1 MRPLR
6 TFTIEPSLPEE
17 LSGLLEIAHN
27 LRWSWR
33 GDAQDLFRRLDPDG
47 WEQCYHNPVAM
58 LGMVDQQRLSQM
70 AADDGFLAHLARVHS
85 DLKAYLDKPGWWYN
99 AYKTEASIAPNGSRP
114 PLVAYFSAEYG
125 ITECIPIYSGGLGVL
140 SGDHL
145 KSASELDIPLV
156 GVGLMYQQGYF
167 RQRLNADGW
176 QLELFPRNDF
186 PNMPIEPVRDAE
198 GKQVSFEV
206 EMPGRTTKVQVWRA
220 RVGRV
225 QLYLMDTNAPGNSP
239 EDRHITA
246 QLYGGDQE
254 MRIRQEIIL
263 GIGGVRMLRAVGVSP
278 KAYHMNEGHSAFL
291 SLERIRLLM
300 AEEGATFD
308 EAREAV
314 AASNIFTT
322 HTPVPAGNDVFEPWL
337 IDKYFSGYWQQLG
350 LTRDS
355 FLALG
360 RQEPD
365 NQDEPMSLT
374 VLALRLSGFRNGVS
388 RLHGRISRKLWA
400 GVWPGVPHDEV
411 PIAHITNGI
420 HTPSWISHDLAALYD
435 RYLGPGWHEKPADA
449 SIWQAA
455 DHIPDTELW
464 RTHERR
470 RERLVAFAR
479 RRLVEQY
486 RKRGAGAAE
495 LAAAEEV
502 LDPEALTIGFAR
514 RFATY
519 KRANMILADP
529 ARLTRLLSNPDR
541 RVQIIFSGKAHPRDN
556 PGKDLIRQIVH
567 ASRQEPFRNSI
578 VFIDDYDM
586 NVARYMVQGVDVWL
600 NTPLRPMEAS
610 GTSGMKVAA
619 NGGLNVS
626 ILDGWWAEGYSPTV
640 GWAIGS
646 GETYE
651 DLEYQNTVESQA
663 LYDLLEKEIVPVFYD
678 RGPDHLPR
686 RWIAKM
692 KAAMGQLAPV
702 FNTNRMVRQYAEKFY
717 GPAAQRWDDL
727 VGDGLAHARQLSAWK
742 GRLREKFAN
751 VRVESVSDDM
761 DVAGGAHVGRDIH
774 VEAVIDLGGLDPDDL
789 QVELYCGS
797 LDEDGQLS
805 QGHALPMRRVGRAE
819 DHRARYA
826 VEFPCAHSG
835 RSGYTVRI
843 LPNHA
848 MLPDAKEMAM
858 IRWA

>member
-6 TFTIEPSLPEE
+6 TFTIEPSLPTALEP
-17 LSGLLEIAHN
+17 LLEIAHN
-27 LRWSWR
+27 LRWSWH
-33 GDAQDLFRRLDPDG
+33 GDARDLFRRLDPDA
-47 WEQCYHNPVAM
+47 WEEYQHNPVAM
-58 LGMVDQQRLSQM
+58 LGRVDQDRFAQMSQ
-70 AADDGFLAHLARVHS
+70 DDGFLAHLARVHA
-85 DLKAYLDKPGWWYN
+85 DLRSYLDKPGWWYRT
-99 AYKTEASIAPNGSRP
+99 YDGDRQPQ
-114 PLVAYFSAEYG
+114 VAYFSAEYG
-125 ITECIPIYSGGLGVL
+125 ITECLPIYSGGLGVL

-145 KSASELDIPLV
+145 KSASELDIPLI
-156 GVGLMYQQGYF
+156 GLGLMYQQGYF

-186 PNMPIEPVRDAE
+186 PNMPIELVRDENGSAFM
-198 GKQVSFEV
+198 VDV
-206 EMPGRTTKVQVWRA
+206 EMPGRAAKVQVWLA
-220 RVGRV
+220 RVGRIH
-225 QLYLMDTNAPGNSP
+225 LYLMDTNVPENSP

-254 MRIRQEIIL
+254 MRIRQEIML
-263 GIGGVRMLRAVGVSP
+263 GIGGVRMIAAMGLHP
-278 KAYHMNEGHSAFL
+278 KAFHMNEGHSAFL
-291 SLERIRLLM
+291 GLERIRMLM
-300 AEEGATFD
+300 AEQGASFD

-337 IDKYFSGYWQQLG
+337 IDKYFENYWPQLG
-350 LTRDS
+350 LTREE
-355 FLALG
+355 FLGLG

-388 RLHGRISRKLWA
+388 RLHGNISRKLWA
-400 GVWPGVPHDEV
+400 GVWPGVPQNEV
-411 PIAHITNGI
+411 PMVHITNGV
-420 HTPSWISHDLAALYD
+420 HTPSWISHDMAALYD
-435 RYLGPGWHEKPADA
+435 RYLGPGWHEKPSDIG
-449 SIWQAA
+449 IWRAV

-470 RERLVAFAR
+470 RERLVAFTR
-479 RRLVEQY
+479 RRIVEQL
-486 RKRGAGAAE
+486 RRRGAGSAE
-495 LAAAEEV
+495 VAAAEEI

-519 KRANMILADP
+519 KRANLILADA
-529 ARLTRLLSNPDR
+529 ARLSRLLNNPDR
-541 RVQIIFSGKAHPRDN
+541 RVQIIFAGKAHPRDN

-567 ASRQEPFRNSI
+567 AARQKAFRNSLA
-578 VFIDDYDM
+578 FIEDYDM
-586 NVARYMVQGVDVWL
+586 NVARYLVQGVDVWL

-619 NGGLNVS
+619 NGGMNIS
-626 ILDGWWAEGYSPTV
+626 ILDGWWAEGYEPMV

-663 LYDLLEKEIVPVFYD
+663 LYDLLEKEVVPLFYD

-686 RWIAKM
+686 GWIARM
-692 KAAMGQLAPV
+692 KAAMGRLAPV
-702 FNTNRMVRQYAEKFY
+702 FNTNRMVRQYAEQFY
-717 GPAAQRWDDL
+717 APAAQRWDQL
-727 VGDGLAHARQLSAWK
+727 VGNGLAQARELSQWK
-742 GRLREKFAN
+742 SRLKEQFGS
-751 VRVESVSDDM
+751 VHVESVTDDM
-761 DVAGGAHVGRDIH
+761 DAAGGAKVGKEIR
-774 VEAVIDLGGLDPDDL
+774 VEAVINLGGLRPEDL
-789 QVELYCGS
+789 RVELYHGS

-805 QGHALPMRRVGRAE
+805 DGQAVPMQQVSHAD
-819 DHRARYA
+819 DHRVRYEA
-826 VEFPCAHSG
+826 KLPCSRSG

-843 LPNHA
+843 MPSHA
-848 MLPDAKEMAM
+848 MLPNSKEMAM